1 METYKFDWKDTVT
14 GNIEIEASSGKEAEE
29 KFKNIP
35 SEELYKQS
43 KWNSDGKNRSIRFVE
58 TEGPVMGLL
67 PVVGVPLPLISYG
80 GSSMLTTMFG
90 LGLVSC
96 VYVHRNDDIEKYKP
110 GLLGW

>member
-1 METYKFDWKDTVT
+1 M
-14 GNIEIEASSGKEAEE
+14 GI
-29 KFKNIP
+29 
-35 SEELYKQS
+35 
-43 KWNSDGKNRSIRFVE
+43 SIILFYSVFINVSM
-58 TEGPVMGLL
+58 VMGLL

>member
-43 KWNSDGKNRSIRFVE
+43 KWHSDGKNRCIRFVE
-58 TEGPVMGLL
+58 TEGPFDIFTYEEWNSTYRELEEWNSTFKELL
-67 PVVGVPLPLISYG
+67 
-80 GSSMLTTMFG
+80 
-90 LGLVSC
+90 
-96 VYVHRNDDIEKYKP
+96 
-110 GLLGW
+110 

>member
-43 KWNSDGKNRSIRFVE
+43 KWNSDRNY
-58 TEGPVMGLL
+58 
-67 PVVGVPLPLISYG
+67 VVLEKEIDYDENTRLWIAR
-80 GSSMLTTMFG
+80 LKQE
-90 LGLVSC
+90 
-96 VYVHRNDDIEKYKP
+96 DDFQSTHSFDENGNYRE
-110 GLLGW
+110 

>member
-43 KWNSDGKNRSIRFVE
+43 KWNSDGKNRCIRFVE
-58 TEGPVMGLL
+58 TEGPFDIFTYEEWNSTFKELL
-67 PVVGVPLPLISYG
+67 
-80 GSSMLTTMFG
+80 
-90 LGLVSC
+90 
-96 VYVHRNDDIEKYKP
+96 
-110 GLLGW
+110 

>member
-1 METYKFDWKDTVT
+1 MLIIYSFIIGW
-14 GNIEIEASSGKEAEE
+14 IS
-29 KFKNIP
+29 KNAFGSYLAMGI
-35 SEELYKQS
+35 
-43 KWNSDGKNRSIRFVE
+43 SIILFYSVFINVSM
-58 TEGPVMGLL
+58 VMGLL